1 MNALG
6 LIEVIGYVGAVEA
19 ADVALKAAN
28 VTLIGIEKVS
38 AGIVT
43 VKITGDVGAVKAA
56 VEASEESAR
65 KLGVLRTS
73 HVIARLHEETQRILD
88 NPKPKKEVEEQIT
101 IDEPVVSEEVE
112 EVNIIQEINIT
123 EETPETI
130 VEEIV
135 KSEVVEEP
143 SSIEETSSSESEK
156 TIDDLNSM
164 KVEELRRLARNLKIP
179 TMTNKQIKF
188 AKKDVLIEELVKFYK
203 ESDK

>member
-6 LIEVIGYVGAVEA
+6 LIEVIGFVGAVEA

-38 AGIVT
+38 SGIVT

-56 VEASEESAR
+56 VDASEESAR
-65 KLGVLRTS
+65 KFGVLRTT
-73 HVIARLHEETQRILD
+73 HVIARPHQETKRILED
-88 NPKPKKEVEEQIT
+88 IKTKKAEEKIT
-101 IDEPVVSEEVE
+101 IAEPVVLEETEDVKE
-112 EVNIIQEINIT
+112 T
-123 EETPETI
+123 EETNEII

-135 KSEVVEEP
+135 ENEVVEEP
-143 SSIEETSSSESEK
+143 SNTEETSSDESEK

>member
-1 MNALG
+1 MLKALG
-6 LIEVIGYVGAVEA
+6 LIEVIGFVGAVEA

-65 KLGVLRTS
+65 RLGVLRTS
-73 HVIARLHEETQRILD
+73 HVIARLHEETQRILQD
-88 NPKPKKEVEEQIT
+88 PKPKEVKEEIIIT
-101 IDEPVVSEEVE
+101 EPVVSEETE
-112 EVNIIQEINIT
+112 DINIT
-123 EETPETI
+123 EETPEII

-135 KSEVVEEP
+135 EEEVVEKVVEQ
-143 SSIEETSSSESEK
+143 TSSNESEK
-156 TIDDLNSM
+156 TLEDLNSM

-188 AKKDVLIEELVKFYK
+188 AKKDVLIEELVKFYR
-203 ESDK
+203 ESDN

>member
-1 MNALG
+1 MLKALG
-6 LIEVIGYVGAVEA
+6 LIEVIGFVGAVEA

-65 KLGVLRTS
+65 RLGVLRTS
-73 HVIARLHEETQRILD
+73 HVIARLHEETQRILQD
-88 NPKPKKEVEEQIT
+88 PKPKEDKEEITETVVLEET
-101 IDEPVVSEEVE
+101 ED
-112 EVNIIQEINIT
+112 INIT
-123 EETPETI
+123 EETPEIIEEEI
-130 VEEIV
+130 VEEV
-135 KSEVVEEP
+135 VEKVVEKVVEEVVEQ
-143 SSIEETSSSESEK
+143 TSSNESER
-156 TIDDLNSM
+156 TLEELNSM

-203 ESDK
+203 ESDD

>member
-6 LIEVIGYVGAVEA
+6 LIEVIGFVGAVEA

-38 AGIVT
+38 SGIVT

-56 VEASEESAR
+56 VDASEESAR
-65 KLGVLRTS
+65 KFGVLRTT
-73 HVIARLHEETQRILD
+73 HVIARPHQETKRILED
-88 NPKPKKEVEEQIT
+88 IKTKKAEEKIT
-101 IDEPVVSEEVE
+101 IAEPVVL
-112 EVNIIQEINIT
+112 
-123 EETPETI
+123 EETEDVKETYETNEII

-135 KSEVVEEP
+135 EEIVENEVVEEP
-143 SSIEETSSSESEK
+143 SNTEETSSDESEK

>member
-1 MNALG
+1 MLNALG

-19 ADVALKAAN
+19 ADAALKAAN

-56 VEASEESAR
+56 VEASEESVKR
-65 KLGVLRTS
+65 LGVLRTS
-73 HVIARLHEETQRILD
+73 HVIARVHEDVKNILED
-88 NPKPKKEVEEQIT
+88 KDKENVDTEIVEVIE
-101 IDEPVVSEEVE
+101 EPVVSEE
-112 EVNIIQEINIT
+112 IT
-123 EETPETI
+123 EEVLNEET
-130 VEEIV
+130 VSEETSKIEEEV
-135 KSEVVEEP
+135 IEDITQEEVVEEP
-143 SSIEETSSSESEK
+143 KK
-156 TIDDLNSM
+156 TAEDFAAM

-188 AKKDVLIEELVKFYK
+188 AKKDVLIEELLKFYK